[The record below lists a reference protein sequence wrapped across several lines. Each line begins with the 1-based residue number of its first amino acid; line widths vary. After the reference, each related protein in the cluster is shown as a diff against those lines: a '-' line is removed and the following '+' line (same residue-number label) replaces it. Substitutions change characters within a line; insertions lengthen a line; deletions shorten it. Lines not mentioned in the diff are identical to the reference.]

1 MQERSEFHQLVSAG
15 MRSIVTRTFRRV
27 RASRG
32 LCVPAL
38 LTVMLVGATAVS
50 AQTPSEEARTLLN
63 SYREDVTRI
72 DRARDLL
79 ETAVAGKETADV
91 RTLVLLA
98 RAWFLYAEN
107 RTKTEE
113 ARLAAYEK
121 GRAAAERAIARSPD
135 DPEAHLWY
143 AINLGSWA
151 QVKGLFRSLITLG
164 TIRREVDT
172 VLRLDPNNVEANIMA
187 GSLQR
192 EIPAIMGGDK
202 EKAEE
207 YFKTAKRLAPHL
219 SGARIELAKL
229 YIKQGRIAEARQELQ
244 GVIDEPAP
252 TDRSRWE
259 LVEVPR
265 ARTMLHSLDDLN

>member
-1 MQERSEFHQLVSAG
+1 VGVA
-15 MRSIVTRTFRRV
+15 TRTLRCALSSRV
-27 RASRG
+27 
-32 LCVPAL
+32 LCVAGL
-38 LTVMLVGATAVS
+38 VAAMLGGATAAS
-50 AQTPSEEARTLLN
+50 AQTPSEQARALLS

-79 ETAVAGKETADV
+79 ETAVAREEAPDV

-121 GRAAAERAIARSPD
+121 GRAAAERAIARSPND
-135 DPEAHLWY
+135 QDAHLWY

-151 QVKGLFRSLITLG
+151 QVKGLFRSLVTLS
-164 TIRREVDT
+164 TVRREVDT
-172 VLRLDPNNVEANIMA
+172 VLRLDPNNVDAHIMA
-187 GSLQR
+187 GSLNR
-192 EIPAIMGGDK
+192 EIPGIMGGD
-202 EKAEE
+202 EAKAEE
-207 YFKTAKRLAPHL
+207 HFKTAQRLAPHR

-229 YIKQGRIAEARQELQ
+229 YIKQDRILEARQELQ
-244 GVIDEPAP
+244 GVLDEPAP
-252 TDRSRWE
+252 EDRSRWE

-265 ARTMLHSLDDLN
+265 ARQMLQSLGAAN